1 MIERIKK
8 MNINDSETIIL
19 MLSIDC
25 FLFGF
30 FSALTTNIYF
40 KYLEFDF
47 TLYNQYFIAICIV
60 SIHVLCCY
68 NYALTRYTIYSN
80 KIITFEL
87 KKNKLI

>member
-1 MIERIKK
+1 
-8 MNINDSETIIL
+8 
-19 MLSIDC
+19 
-25 FLFGF
+25 
-30 FSALTTNIYF
+30 
-40 KYLEFDF
+40 LEFDF

-80 KIITFEL
+80 KIIAFEL